1 MVGQGRNFMLRS
13 LCAVIAVLGTLALP
27 AGAFAAPPSYYPD
40 GPQAFVDRSALT
52 DWTQCWASTYE
63 SEGVDLGQVLAGC
76 QGQYMMLAGGLA
88 GAPTW
93 DVVAAAPR
101 ADVLFDTHNSIL
113 DTTSTHTANG
123 TDWYFGT
130 NWSWGFLKA
139 GDPRDI
145 FQCDGEVRTNT
156 ELRLCWHTGAD
167 GVFADNAINPGYR
180 AGDRFSF
187 GPDLERAIYVSDG
200 TPDADGDGIGDTT
213 DNCPA
218 VANADQADA
227 DADGVGDACDDSGT
241 AAGSVSGG
249 GFVTSEGERVHFSLS
264 ARSARSG
271 LDGTCS
277 FATRTSRVKCL
288 VVDGYKLSSKENRVV
303 VVGTGTHDGW
313 PTRFRVEVLDG
324 ATETVSITT
333 DSGFSAAGPVGGGNV
348 NVTR

>member
-1 MVGQGRNFMLRS
+1 MVAEGRNSMTRS
-13 LCAVIAVLGTLALP
+13 LCAVIAVLGALAMP
-27 AGAFAAPPSYYPD
+27 ASALAAPPSYYPE

-63 SEGVDLGQVLAGC
+63 SEGVDLDQVLAGC

-88 GAPTW
+88 GSPTW
-93 DVVAAAPR
+93 EVVAAAPR
-101 ADVLFDTHNSIL
+101 ADVVFDTHNSIL

-145 FQCDGEVRTNT
+145 FQCDGEVRTNS

-180 AGDRFSF
+180 AGDRVSF
-187 GPDLERAIYVSDG
+187 GADLERAIYVSNG
-200 TPDADGDGIGDTT
+200 TPDADG
-213 DNCPA
+213 
-218 VANADQADA
+218 
-227 DADGVGDACDDSGT
+227 VGDVCDDSGT

-249 GFVTSEGERVHFSLS
+249 GYTTSQGERVHFSLS
-264 ARSARSG
+264 ARSGRNG

-277 FATRTSRVKCL
+277 FANRASRVRCL
-288 VVDGYKLSSKENRVV
+288 TVDGYKLSAKENRVV
-303 VVGTGTHDGW
+303 FVGTGTHDGW

-324 ATETVSITT
+324 ATETVSIET
-333 DSGFSAAGPVGGGNV
+333 DSGFSASGTVGGGNL